1 MIKDLQ
7 LIWKKYE
14 DKQYAEFMISGEP
27 LKNYLGFPT
36 SKSVTP
42 IGFFENKELEKI
54 ALNEFRLKQKTRLF
68 DSRVQ
73 LYVCAECGDISCG
86 SVTVKIIDK
95 GDRIIW
101 TEFGEQSS
109 EDEISEFINVEE
121 IEFERKNYFNAFV
134 RIN

>member
-73 LYVCAECGDISCG
+73 LYVCAECRDIGCG

-121 IEFERKNYFNAFV
+121 IEFERKNYFNAFA

>member
-7 LIWKKYE
+7 FIWKKHNA
-14 DKQYAEFMISGEP
+14 KQYAEWMVSGES
-27 LKNYLGFPT
+27 LKNILGFPT

-54 ALNEFRLKQKTRLF
+54 ALNQFRLKQKTRLL
-68 DSRVQ
+68 DGRVE
-73 LYVCAECGDISCG
+73 LYVCAACGDIGCG

-101 TEFGEQSS
+101 TEFVEQSS
-109 EDEISEFINVEE
+109 EDEIDEYINVEE
-121 IEFERKNYFNAFV
+121 IEFERKNYFNAFAN
-134 RIN
+134 IK